1 MENIYDPFRK
11 FGLGRVI
18 NAATCLTRL
27 GGSMPHPEVFRAME
41 DASKAYVNIPVL
53 KSWAGERIREALGT
67 EAGLPTAGASNAI
80 LLAAAACIMK
90 ETELEHYNPLEPQ
103 TWSKIAQRL
112 PMHTENLKTEF
123 IVQKSNRNEYDHAV
137 ECAGGRMVEVGSED
151 GTSIEELNTAFNPNR
166 TAAYYYTFSPSGTR
180 LSLKTLTEIAHSKG
194 VPVIV
199 DAAPYLTH
207 KVVPGKLISEGAD
220 LMIFSGGKQLG
231 GPNNTGILAGR
242 KDLVKL
248 AYLQS
253 YPFDGI
259 GRSAKMSREAIVGLV
274 KALELFMERND
285 NDYYKVM
292 EEKTRRLSE
301 KLNEIPGVSS
311 GVIFEPTAVED
322 ILGSSYAFIELE
334 DEAGISLKQ
343 LYLEL
348 LQGTPSIETLL
359 EPYFIIPDS
368 GGKITIKVEHLLE
381 GDEQIIIHRVKSI
394 IENARV

>member
-1 MENIYDPFRK
+1 LENIYDPYRK
-11 FGLGRVI
+11 FGLNRII

-27 GGSMPHPEVFRAME
+27 GGSMPHPEVFKAME
-41 DASKAYVNIPVL
+41 DASKAYIRIPVL
-53 KSWAGERIREALGT
+53 KSWAGERIRDAMGT

-90 ETELEHYNPLEPQ
+90 GTELERHDPLAPQ
-103 TWSKIAQRL
+103 TWTKVAQRL
-112 PMHTENLKTEF
+112 PMHTEGLKTEF

-137 ECAGGRMVEVGSED
+137 ECAGGKMVEVGSEEK
-151 GTSIEELNTAFNPNR
+151 TSIEELDGAFDPNR
-166 TAAYYYTFSPSGTR
+166 TAAYYYTFSPSGTG
-180 LSLKTLTEIAHSKG
+180 LTLKAFTEVAHGNG

-207 KVVPGKLISEGAD
+207 KVVPRRLISEGAD
-220 LMIFSGGKQLG
+220 LLIFSGGKQLG

-242 KDLVKL
+242 GDLVKL
-248 AYLQS
+248 AHLQS

-274 KALELFMERND
+274 KALELFMERD
-285 NDYYKVM
+285 DDAYYRVM

-301 KLNEIPGVSS
+301 KMNEIPGVIS
-311 GVIFEPTAVED
+311 GVIYEPTTVEG
-322 ILGSSYAFIELE
+322 ILGPSYAFLELE
-334 DEAGISLKQ
+334 DEAGISLKR
-343 LYLEL
+343 LHSEL
-348 LQGTPSIETLL
+348 LQGTPAIETLL

-381 GDEQIIIHRVKSI
+381 GDERIIRDRVKEI
-394 IENARV
+394 VENARA

>member
-1 MENIYDPFRK
+1 
-11 FGLGRVI
+11 
-18 NAATCLTRL
+18 
-27 GGSMPHPEVFRAME
+27 
-41 DASKAYVNIPVL
+41 
-53 KSWAGERIREALGT
+53 
-67 EAGLPTAGASNAI
+67 
-80 LLAAAACIMK
+80 
-90 ETELEHYNPLEPQ
+90 
-103 TWSKIAQRL
+103 
-112 PMHTENLKTEF
+112 
-123 IVQKSNRNEYDHAV
+123 
-137 ECAGGRMVEVGSED
+137 MVEVGSED
-151 GTSIEELNTAFNPNR
+151 ETSIEELNTAFNPNR